1 MQFDPKLNPD
11 AAGILRDLFKFKAA
25 LLEKGAFSKDEFLK
39 GFKKIGIP
47 SNAHFWLAVR
57 NCELPIQKCKL
68 LTRIGRDS
76 FVFTKPK
83 DPIHHADLQAICN
96 FYRGL
101 ENKYAQT
108 QKEKKRRKKAMD
120 EFLFGDPEPNEDQ
133 KKIEEAAKR
142 MKEHSKAENPQLP
155 QQIREA
161 IDLLKSHGFEVLAPI
176 ATLYAKM

>member
-1 MQFDPKLNPD
+1 
-11 AAGILRDLFKFKAA
+11 
-25 LLEKGAFSKDEFLK
+25 
-39 GFKKIGIP
+39 
-47 SNAHFWLAVR
+47 
-57 NCELPIQKCKL
+57 
-68 LTRIGRDS
+68 
-76 FVFTKPK
+76 
-83 DPIHHADLQAICN
+83 
-96 FYRGL
+96 
-101 ENKYAQT
+101 
-108 QKEKKRRKKAMD
+108 MD